1 MTWTRVELHLKQC
14 CALYKIILVLRS
26 DQTVIKWETWE
37 ELTEVRL
44 KLLFAKINPP
54 EIELIEPLP
63 DFRRNHDRFAQLPLC
78 QVSGGVA
85 GDFGKC

>member
-1 MTWTRVELHLKQC
+1 MGNVEDP
-14 CALYKIILVLRS
+14 I
-26 DQTVIKWETWE
+26 
-37 ELTEVRL
+37 EVRL
-44 KLLFAKINPP
+44 KLLFAKINPI

-63 DFRRNHDRFAQLPLC
+63 DFSRNHDKFVQLPLC